1 MIPYLQIPSI
11 PIFDR
16 PMIHPFGILV
26 ATGILV
32 GASLTVRRGRQLGL
46 LEENVKNMIFWTVF
60 TGFVVSHFVDV
71 LVYQNDLTWTQKLQA
86 LADPRSGLSSM
97 GGFAGAVLGLY
108 VWCRRNNEP
117 VLPYADSLAYG
128 LATGWMF
135 GRLGCFVAHDHPGS
149 ETTFF
154 LGVDYPC
161 PVPHCLNVG
170 DGLYYV
176 GERFRRHDLG
186 LYEAISAASLAGF
199 YFISERFKPRVG
211 YFVAAIATFYG
222 PVRFLLDYLRI
233 DKIRGADPRYLG
245 LTPAQ
250 YAAIAV
256 IAIGIA
262 LIVRVSKIPAGA
274 IRADGTQPGSLPTPA
289 TPSTPA
295 AEAPAAET
303 PAATP
308 AADKPATE
316 ASESKKPS

>member
-60 TGFVVSHFVDV
+60 TGFVVSHFFDV
-71 LVYQNDLTWTQKLQA
+71 LVYQNDLTWSQKLAA

-108 VWCRRNNEP
+108 LWCRRNNEP

-149 ETTFF
+149 ETKFF

-161 PVPHCLNVG
+161 PIPHCFNMG
-170 DGLYYV
+170 DSLYYV
-176 GERFRRHDLG
+176 GDRFRRHDLG
-186 LYEAISAASLAGF
+186 LYEAISAASLATF

-222 PVRFLLDYLRI
+222 PVRFFLDYLRI
-233 DKIRGADPRYLG
+233 DKVRGADPRYLG

-274 IRADGTQPGSLPTPA
+274 IRADGTMPGSLPAPA
-289 TPSTPA
+289 GATTSA
-295 AEAPAAET
+295 SAEAAAKPADDAK
-303 PAATP
+303 P
-308 AADKPATE
+308 AADDAGEPPAST
-316 ASESKKPS
+316 